1 MYMLNNMVLDLDLS
15 NGVIGYPYRT
25 GKLVGQ
31 FLNIDTETLDKYE
44 LEELNALRKKLAEA
58 ANMRD
63 DNHICYQIVGG
74 PAIMF
79 HDWCICVG
87 MSVKKENW

>member
-1 MYMLNNMVLDLDLS
+1 
-15 NGVIGYPYRT
+15 
-25 GKLVGQ
+25 
-31 FLNIDTETLDKYE
+31 
-44 LEELNALRKKLAEA
+44 
-58 ANMRD
+58 MRD

>member
-1 MYMLNNMVLDLDLS
+1 MYTINNITINVNLS
-15 NGVIGYPYRT
+15 NVIGYPYRT
-25 GKLVGQ
+25 GRLVGQ
-31 FLNIDTETLDKYE
+31 FLDIDTYE
-44 LEELNALRKKLAEA
+44 LDEYDREEVFELREALANA

-79 HDWCICVG
+79 HDCHISIG
-87 MSVKKENW
+87 MSVKNW